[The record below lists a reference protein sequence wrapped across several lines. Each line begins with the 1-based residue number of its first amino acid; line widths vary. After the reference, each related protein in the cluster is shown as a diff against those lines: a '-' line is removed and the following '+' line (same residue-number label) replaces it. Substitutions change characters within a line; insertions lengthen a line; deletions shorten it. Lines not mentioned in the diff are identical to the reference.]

1 MGWPTFAPALLL
13 ITLSLALSWKPLPLH
28 PAWSARILAVCGVS
42 TALAVLSTTLL
53 VAAVFITGLLPRD
66 VVSGWGSRGALLLD
80 HGPVSLHLG
89 LMAVVLLMV
98 GLFGIA
104 RLGLGVRKDIRA
116 VRGDSQYITEQD
128 HPIALAVP
136 GQHGGVLVSRGL
148 MRLLNR
154 EELQVV
160 FRHEHAHLRHR
171 HHVYSTLTALSAAL
185 FPPLRTL
192 HQSLR
197 LALERWADEDT
208 AAITGNRELVARTIA
223 RVALASPKPR
233 TSWHLAL
240 ADSHALHRVR
250 ALLGKAPSANPV
262 AGPALLGGTGVAS
275 SGIASSCFQL
285 HHLYVLVL
293 L

>member
-1 MGWPTFAPALLL
+1 MHWSTFAPALIL
-13 ITLSLALSWKPLPLH
+13 TALSLSLGWKPLPLH
-28 PAWSARILAVCGVS
+28 PAWSARILTVCAVS

-53 VAAVFITGLLPRD
+53 VAVVFVTGLLPQD
-66 VVSGWGSRGALLLD
+66 VVMGWGSKGALLLD
-80 HGPVSLHLG
+80 HGPVPLHLG
-89 LMAVVLLMV
+89 LMALTLLTV
-98 GLFGIA
+98 GLFGIT
-104 RLGLGVRKDIRA
+104 RLGLGIHKDIRS
-116 VRGDSQYITEQD
+116 VHGDSQHITEQD

-136 GQHGGVLVSRGL
+136 GHHGGVLVSRGL

-171 HHVYSTLTALSAAL
+171 HHLYSTLTALSAAL
-185 FPPLRTL
+185 FPPLHTL

-208 AAITGNRELVARTIA
+208 AAATGNRELVAHTIA

-240 ADSHALHRVR
+240 ADSHTLQRVR
-250 ALLGKAPSANPV
+250 ALLGDAPSANPV
-262 AGPALLGGTGVAS
+262 AGPALFGGTGVAS
-275 SGIASSCFQL
+275 SSIASSCFQL
-285 HHLYVLVL
+285 HHFSAL
-293 L
+293 LLL